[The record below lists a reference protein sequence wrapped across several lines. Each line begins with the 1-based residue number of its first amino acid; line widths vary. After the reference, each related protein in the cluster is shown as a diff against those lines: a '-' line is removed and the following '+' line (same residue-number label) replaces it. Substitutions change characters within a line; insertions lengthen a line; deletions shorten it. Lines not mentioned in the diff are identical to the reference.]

1 MTNREILFKILG
13 EASGRPINDVADMA
27 AHLYPLLSSE
37 FRLDEKIPDA
47 KAQELLAKY
56 RQELPGIRAWLIR
69 SAIMAKPGGH
79 HGTA

>member
-1 MTNREILFKILG
+1 MTNRDILFKILG
-13 EASGRPINDVADMA
+13 EASGQSIDDVADMA
-27 AHLYPLLSSE
+27 THLYPLLSSG

-69 SAIMAKPGGH
+69 SAFMASPGGH